1 METLDIADDGRP
13 VVLVTG
19 ASSGI
24 GRATAIEFARRR
36 DAHLVLTARREHEL
50 RETSEATERA
60 RDRTTTGRAGT
71 GDSAA
76 TVLCV
81 ACDLATADGIDTLV
95 AAIRAKAGRL
105 DVLVNN
111 AGVGGDQS
119 FDAPTTMRDADRMLA
134 LNLRAPIALC
144 HELLPLL
151 RASRGSIVNISS
163 VAGLIG
169 TPDSEV
175 YSSTKW
181 ALTGFSEALR
191 ASQSRFD
198 VHVACVHPGPVPTP
212 GWPHARL
219 ARSRFGRRVLASN
232 VEVIARTC
240 ERAARRRGGPAPVR
254 PRTYAPIPLLR
265 GLAPWSI
272 RALLERAARTGMR
285 ARLHAPLE
293 QEQTP

>member
-1 METLDIADDGRP
+1 METSEIPEDGRP

-24 GRATAIEFARRR
+24 GRATAVEFARRR
-36 DAHLVLTARREHEL
+36 DAHLVLTARRADEL
-50 RETSEATERA
+50 QETATTAARARPTASSTSE
-60 RDRTTTGRAGT
+60 
-71 GDSAA
+71 A

-81 ACDLATADGIDTLV
+81 ACDLSTQAGIDQVV
-95 AAIRAKAGRL
+95 AAVRTDAGRL

-111 AGVGGDQS
+111 AGLGGEGT
-119 FDAPTTMRDADRMLA
+119 FDAPTAMDEADRMLA
-134 LNLRAPIALC
+134 LNLRTPIALC

-151 RASRGSIVNISS
+151 RESRGSIVNVSS
-163 VAGLIG
+163 VAGLVG

-191 ASQSRFD
+191 ASQSRYD

-219 ARSRFGRRVLASN
+219 DGSWFGRRVLASTT
-232 VEVIARTC
+232 EVVARTC

-265 GLAPWSI
+265 GIAPWAI

-285 ARLHAPLE
+285 AKLHAPIE
-293 QEQTP
+293 QEQTS

>member
-1 METLDIADDGRP
+1 MDTPAIADDGRP

-19 ASSGI
+19 ASGGI
-24 GRATAIEFARRR
+24 GRAAAIEFARRR
-36 DAHLVLTARREHEL
+36 DAYLVLAARRSDAL
-50 RETSEATERA
+50 VDTALAANQA
-60 RDRTTTGRAGT
+60 RPRPV
-71 GDSAA
+71 DSATA
-76 TVLCV
+76 HVLCV
-81 ACDLATADGIDTLV
+81 PCDLSTPEGVDDLV
-95 AAIRAKAGRL
+95 RAVRNEVGRL

-111 AGVGGDQS
+111 AGVGGDHA
-119 FDAPTTMRDADRMLA
+119 FDAPSTMQDADRMLA
-134 LNLRAPIALC
+134 LNLRTPIALC
-144 HELLPLL
+144 YELLPLL
-151 RASRGSIVNISS
+151 RESSGSIVNVSS

-219 ARSRFGRRVLASN
+219 DRSWVGRRVLASN
-232 VEVIARTC
+232 VETIARTC

-265 GLAPWSI
+265 GVAPWLI
-272 RALLERAARTGMR
+272 RALLERAARSGMR
-285 ARLHAPLE
+285 AKLHAPIE
-293 QEQTP
+293 QERTS

>member
-1 METLDIADDGRP
+1 MEIPAIPDDGRP

-36 DAHLVLTARREHEL
+36 DAHLVLTARRDSELAETARLTSRARTSGTVREHE
-50 RETSEATERA
+50 A
-60 RDRTTTGRAGT
+60 
-71 GDSAA
+71 
-76 TVLCV
+76 VLV
-81 ACDLATADGIDTLV
+81 PCDLSTQDGIDRLV
-95 AAIRAKAGRL
+95 GIVRDGIGRI

-111 AGVGGDQS
+111 AGLGGDDD
-119 FDAPTTMRDADRMLA
+119 FDSPTTMRDADRMIA
-134 LNLRAPIALC
+134 LNLRAPIALS

-151 RASRGSIVNISS
+151 RESRGSIVNVSS

-169 TPDSEV
+169 TPDAEV

-191 ASQSRFD
+191 ASQERHG

-219 ARSRFGRRVLASN
+219 ERSWFGRNVMASN
-232 VEVIARTC
+232 VETVALAI
-240 ERAARRRGGPAPVR
+240 ERASRRRGGPAPVR
-254 PRTYAPIPLLR
+254 PRTYAPVPLLR
-265 GLAPWSI
+265 GVAPWLV
-272 RALLERAARTGMR
+272 RWLLARAARSGMR
-285 ARLHAPLE
+285 AALHAPLDRK
-293 QEQTP
+293 QTS